1 MSVSHWDVIART
13 SDGTNGVLTK
23 TRLDRADT
31 QTHKQRIGFDN
42 RRADTRDVLKLSIR
56 SMLESFT
63 SRKERQRTF
72 VNNGHHK

>member
-42 RRADTRDVLKLSIR
+42 
-56 SMLESFT
+56 
-63 SRKERQRTF
+63 
-72 VNNGHHK
+72 